1 MSHDKIIE
9 SEKPEAVSAGG
20 MVVSSY
26 GQSVRILL
34 VRDINYDDWVCPKG
48 HVEPGET
55 LGQAA
60 LREIKEEA
68 GVTEANILFEL
79 GTARRYVKTIP
90 EWKTIHYFL
99 ILGVRHLAQRMGIIH
114 SYATHK
120 TISAPHEPRA
130 GGNQPGTRGGRI
142 PGRDRPKLEP
152 PPVHH
157 LTRN

>member
-1 MSHDKIIE
+1 MRDDQIVE

-26 GQSVRILL
+26 GESVRILL

-99 ILGVRHLAQRMGIIH
+99 ILTTPDQPLGPLESGLMEAKWFFIEKLPKMHLPEQLNIITDNFDKIK
-114 SYATHK
+114 S
-120 TISAPHEPRA
+120 IIRS
-130 GGNQPGTRGGRI
+130 
-142 PGRDRPKLEP
+142 RPF
-152 PPVHH
+152 
-157 LTRN
+157 

>member
-34 VRDINYDDWVCPKG
+34 VRDTNYDDWVCPKG

-55 LGQAA
+55 LEQAA

-68 GVTEANILFEL
+68 GVTEAKILFEL
-79 GTARRYVKTIP
+79 GTARRYVEKIP

-99 ILGVRHLAQRMGIIH
+99 IL
-114 SYATHK
+114 T
-120 TISAPHEPRA
+120 SA
-130 GGNQPGTRGGRI
+130 NQPLGSLENDSMEAKWFSI
-142 PGRDRPKLEP
+142 EKLPKM
-152 PPVHH
+152 H
-157 LTRN
+157 LPEQLNIITDNFDKIKSVKDS